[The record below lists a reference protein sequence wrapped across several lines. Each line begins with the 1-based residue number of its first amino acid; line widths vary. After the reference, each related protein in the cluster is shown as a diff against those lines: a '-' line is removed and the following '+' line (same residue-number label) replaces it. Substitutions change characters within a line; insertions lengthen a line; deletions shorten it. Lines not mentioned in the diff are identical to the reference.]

1 MLRMIRFELKKMY
14 SNSVVIGSLAVLL
27 LVCFLILQ
35 AYCFNNSATSAIT
48 PDGTQYPAEKQL
60 CSIKA
65 LQRNIP
71 GILPM
76 IRLQKW
82 F

>member
-48 PDGTQYPAEKQL
+48 PDGT
-60 CSIKA
+60 IIR
-65 LQRNIP
+65 QRSDYVQSEYCGEIYR
-71 GILPM
+71 GFY
-76 IRLQKW
+76 R
-82 F
+82 

>member
-48 PDGTQYPAEKQL
+48 PGRYA
-60 CSIKA
+60 IIR
-65 LQRNIP
+65 QRGDYVQSEYCGEIYR
-71 GILPM
+71 GFY
-76 IRLQKW
+76 R
-82 F
+82 

>member
-27 LVCFLILQ
+27 LACFLILQ

-48 PDGTQYPAEKQL
+48 PDG
-60 CSIKA
+60 IIR
-65 LQRNIP
+65 QRSDYIQSEYCTE
-71 GILPM
+71 IY
-76 IRLQKW
+76 RR
-82 F
+82 FYR